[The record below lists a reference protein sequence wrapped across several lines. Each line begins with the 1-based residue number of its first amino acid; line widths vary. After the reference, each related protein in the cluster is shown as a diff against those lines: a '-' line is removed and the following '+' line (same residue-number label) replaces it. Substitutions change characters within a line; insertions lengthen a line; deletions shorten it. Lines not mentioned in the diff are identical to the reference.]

1 MQLVAEDLV
10 LSRGGRV
17 IVDRLSFTVA
27 SGEALLLT
35 GRNGAGKTTLIRA
48 LGGFLP
54 LSSGTVRLDGFD
66 DERDMREACHY
77 VGHQNANK
85 ASLTVIENLRFWQRY
100 LGDGHLSDAEAFDR
114 LHAAMERFELDTLAD
129 IPAGYLSAGQKRRLG
144 LCRLVL
150 AKRPLWLLD
159 EPTVSLDAQSTAM
172 LAGVVKEHRAG
183 GGLVIAATHLPL
195 GLEDARE
202 LRLGAGAA
210 SAGSLNSTAA
220 SGAGAAP

>member
-48 LGGFLP
+48 LAGFLAP
-54 LSSGTVRLDGFD
+54 ASGSVRLDGFD
-66 DERDMREACHY
+66 PERDMREACHY
-77 VGHQNANK
+77 VGHLNANK
-85 ASLTVIENLRFWQRY
+85 ASFTVAENLRFWQRY
-100 LGDGHLSDAEAFDR
+100 LGGSAAADGSADADDR
-114 LHAAMERFELDTLAD
+114 LHAAMQRFEIDSLAD

-150 AKRPLWLLD
+150 AQRPLWLLD
-159 EPTVSLDAQSTAM
+159 EPTVSLDTQSTRL
-172 LAGVVKEHRAG
+172 LAEVVGEHRAG
-183 GGLVIAATHLPL
+183 GGLVIAATHLAL
-195 GLEDARE
+195 GLDGARE
-202 LRLGAGAA
+202 LRLGGRIVAGEDAAGA
-210 SAGSLNSTAA
+210 S
-220 SGAGAAP
+220 P

>member
-17 IVDRLSFTVA
+17 IVDRLSFSVA

-54 LSSGTVRLDGFD
+54 LTSGSVRLVGFD

-100 LGDGHLSDAEAFDR
+100 LGEEQLSDAEAFDR
-114 LHAAMERFELDTLAD
+114 LHVAMERFELDTLAD

-172 LAGVVKEHRAG
+172 LAGVVKDHRAG